1 MNATFILQDLMENK
15 PFFQLLTKR
24 QNMQKLFETA
34 FRSAQPDGEQYKDS
48 SFETQGLI
56 SRIID
61 HSYNQLNAFNG
72 GKKNRLDDDAWDNPG
87 DDDDIIGIELS
98 DEENDESKSGNVTAI
113 LELLQQMIAPI
124 KTLLEKN
131 PLESVQN

>member
-1 MNATFILQDLMENK
+1 M
-15 PFFQLLTKR
+15 
-24 QNMQKLFETA
+24 
-34 FRSAQPDGEQYKDS
+34 
-48 SFETQGLI
+48 
-56 SRIID
+56 
-61 HSYNQLNAFNG
+61 
-72 GKKNRLDDDAWDNPG
+72 WDNPG

-124 KTLLEKN
+124 KKLLEMT